1 MLIDNLFMFSLYTI
15 WIMLFYGGILT
26 FFGYK
31 FYLET
36 RKNTDDALNDYPFV
50 SILIPAHNESK
61 VIEMTVRTILEF
73 DYPIDRYELIVVDD
87 LSTDGTG
94 EILFNLKEDYRDYN
108 FKIVKTDKK
117 CGGRGKA
124 NALNIGLKHAR
135 GELIAVYDADN
146 RPDKKALR
154 FLVKELNKDREL
166 GAVIG
171 KFRTINKTKNIL
183 TRFIN
188 IEGLSF
194 QWMAQGGRW
203 RIFNL
208 CTIPGTNFI
217 IRRTVLDKIGGWDD
231 AAIAEDTEISIR
243 LYALLYKI
251 KFVPQAVTYEQEPE
265 RLDVWF
271 KQRKRWVKGNIYV
284 VFKYIFDSSMFN
296 NRAYVDVIYFSL
308 VYILF
313 LFSVFLSDIIFILGL
328 FTPIKIGIMGNLV
341 SIWFLAY
348 IMFILEV
355 AISLSLERDE
365 LSFKNI
371 LLIALMYFS
380 YCKLWGV
387 VSLMGLYSYLKD
399 KLLNRQHKWYKTERF

>member
-1 MLIDNLFMFSLYTI
+1 MLVDNLFMFSLYTI
-15 WIMLFYGGILT
+15 WVMLFYGGVLT

-31 FYLET
+31 FYLES
-36 RKNTDDALNDYPFV
+36 RKNTESTLDDYPFV
-50 SILIPAHNESK
+50 SILVPAHNEAK
-61 VIEMTVRTILEF
+61 VIENTVRSIFQF
-73 DYPIDRYELIVVDD
+73 DYPTDRYELIVIDD
-87 LSTDGTG
+87 LSTDNTYD
-94 EILFNLKEDYRDYN
+94 ILANLKKMYQQHN

-117 CGGRGKA
+117 SGGKGKA
-124 NALNIGLKHAR
+124 NALNIGLKHVR
-135 GELIAVYDADN
+135 GELVAVYDADN
-146 RPDKKALR
+146 RPDKKALS
-154 FLVKELNKDREL
+154 FLVKELTRNREL

-183 TRFIN
+183 TKFIN

-203 RIFNL
+203 RLFNL
-208 CTIPGTNFI
+208 CTIPGTNFLVRKTI
-217 IRRTVLDKIGGWDD
+217 LDKIGGWDD
-231 AAIAEDTEISIR
+231 GAIAEDTEISIR
-243 LYALLYKI
+243 LYSLGYKI
-251 KFVPQAVTYEQEPE
+251 KFIPQAVTYEQEPE

-271 KQRKRWVKGNIYV
+271 KQRKRWVKGNVYV
-284 VFKYIFDSSMFN
+284 VFKYIFDTSMLN

-313 LFSVFLSDIIFILGL
+313 LFSIFISDIIFVLGL
-328 FTPIKIGIMGNLV
+328 FTKVQIGIMGNLIL
-341 SIWFLAY
+341 IWILAY
-348 IMFILEV
+348 IMFVLEV
-355 AISLSLERDE
+355 SISLSLERDE
-365 LSFKNI
+365 LSVKNI